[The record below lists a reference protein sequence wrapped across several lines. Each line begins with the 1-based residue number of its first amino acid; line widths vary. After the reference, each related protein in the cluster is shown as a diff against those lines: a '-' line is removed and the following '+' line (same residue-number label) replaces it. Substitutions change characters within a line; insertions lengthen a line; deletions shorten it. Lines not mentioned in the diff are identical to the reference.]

1 MHVACGS
8 SFVYRLT
15 TLVNEDGDKSVG
27 LNSQYYA
34 FLDSGVET
42 ASPLADFRFDR
53 RCANAGNA
61 SYISTGLLPLAG
73 DIRGELMVL
82 PAGEITSAH
91 DTNSYWAESE
101 DYLLLALWA
110 NEANEDGLAA
120 ASERLY
126 SELLGQIQARGYP
139 YLVRVWNYFADI
151 NGEESGL
158 ERYRQFCL
166 GRFDAFA
173 ASGIEESQYPSA
185 CALGHAGGDLLV
197 YALASKVA
205 PRHFENP
212 RQARAYHYP
221 VEYGPR
227 SPSFA
232 RASLLALPGQTAKLF
247 VSGTASVVGYQTLH
261 PYELDAQ
268 IDVTLENLD
277 LLLAHVATGT
287 LGANGELPELTAEIL
302 KVYVRHPKDV
312 DAIRQRIEA
321 AYPNVPAV
329 YVAADIC
336 RADLLLEIDGIW
348 NLYP

>member
-1 MHVACGS
+1 M
-8 SFVYRLT
+8 
-15 TLVNEDGDKSVG
+15 G

-34 FLDSGVET
+34 SLDKGIET
-42 ASPLADFRFDR
+42 ASSLADFRFDS
-53 RCANAGNA
+53 RCANTGNA
-61 SYISTGLLPLAG
+61 GYISTGLLPLAG
-73 DIRGELMVL
+73 DILGELMAVSGGKIN
-82 PAGEITSAH
+82 ASRDG
-91 DTNSYWAESE
+91 NFYRAESG

-110 NEANEDGLAA
+110 DEANEDGLAA

-126 SELLGQIQARGYP
+126 KELLEQIQAHGYP

-151 NGEESGL
+151 NGEEAGL

-173 ASGIEESQYPSA
+173 ASGIEEKQYPSA

-212 RQARAYHYP
+212 RQASAYHYP
-221 VEYGPR
+221 AEYGPR

-247 VSGTASVVGYQTLH
+247 VSGTASVVGHQTLH
-261 PYELDAQ
+261 PYELDGQ

-287 LGANGELPELTAEIL
+287 LGANGELPELKAEIL
-302 KVYVRHPKDV
+302 KVYVRHPRDL
-312 DAIRQRIEA
+312 DAIRERVGA
-321 AYPNVPAV
+321 AYPSVPAV

>member
-1 MHVACGS
+1 MYLAYKS
-8 SFVYRLT
+8 SFVHRLT
-15 TLVNEDGDKSVG
+15 RLVNEDGDKSVG

-34 FLDSGVET
+34 ALGGSAE
-42 ASPLADFRFDR
+42 AAPPLADFRFDS
-53 RCANAGNA
+53 RCANTGNA
-61 SYISTGLLPLAG
+61 GFVSTGLLPLT
-73 DIRGELMVL
+73 DNICGELMAVS
-82 PAGEITSAH
+82 AGTTTVGYSEQM
-91 DTNSYWAESE
+91 YWAESD

-126 SELLGQIQARGYP
+126 NELLGQLTVRGYP
-139 YLVRVWNYFADI
+139 HLVRVWNYFADI
-151 NGEESGL
+151 NGEEAGL

-166 GRFDAFA
+166 GRFEAFA
-173 ASGIEESQYPSA
+173 ASRIEESQYPSA

-212 RQARAYHYP
+212 RQASAYHYP
-221 VEYGPR
+221 AEYGPR

-277 LLLAHVATGT
+277 LLLAHVATQSP
-287 LGANGELPELTAEIL
+287 GASGELPTLTAEVL
-302 KVYVRHPKDV
+302 KVYVRHPKDLGI
-312 DAIRQRIEA
+312 IRQRVEA
-321 AYPNVPAV
+321 AYPGVPAV

>member
-1 MHVACGS
+1 MDRV
-8 SFVYRLT
+8 VPP
-15 TLVNEDGDKSVG
+15 VG
-27 LNSQYYA
+27 LSSQYYISVDEGA
-34 FLDSGVET
+34 KG
-42 ASPLADFRFDR
+42 ASQLVNFRFDNA
-53 RCANAGNA
+53 CANAGA
-61 SYISTGLLPLAG
+61 VGYISTGLLPLAD
-73 DIRGELMVL
+73 DIRGELMIA
-82 PAGEITSAH
+82 PAGEITSGH
-91 DTNSYWAESE
+91 GVNSYWAESD
-101 DYLLLALWA
+101 DYLLIALWA
-110 NEANEDGLAA
+110 NEASEDSLAL

-126 SELLGQIQARGYP
+126 KELLGQLITRGYP
-139 YLVRVWNYFADI
+139 HLVRVWNYFADI
-151 NGEESGL
+151 NGEEAGL

-212 RQARAYHYP
+212 RQASAYHYP
-221 VEYGPR
+221 AEYGPR

-287 LGANGELPELTAEIL
+287 LGANGELPELAAEIL
-302 KVYVRHPKDV
+302 KVYVRHPTDLDV
-312 DAIRQRIEA
+312 IRQRVEA

>member
-1 MHVACGS
+1 MYLAHRS
-8 SFVYRLT
+8 SFVHKLKRLI
-15 TLVNEDGDKSVG
+15 NKDGDKSVG

-34 FLDSGVET
+34 SLEGSVE
-42 ASPLADFRFDR
+42 AESLLANFRFDD
-53 RCANAGNA
+53 RCANTGNA
-61 SYISTGLLPLAG
+61 GFLSTGLLPLVG
-73 DIRGELMVL
+73 KICGELMAVSVGNTT
-82 PAGEITSAH
+82 AGYGEQI
-91 DTNSYWAESE
+91 YWAESD

-110 NEANEDGLAA
+110 NEASEDGLAA

-126 SELLGQIQARGYP
+126 NELLGQLTTRGYP
-139 YLVRVWNYFADI
+139 HLVRVWNYFADI
-151 NGEESGL
+151 NGEEAGL

-173 ASGIEESQYPSA
+173 ASGIEESHYPSA

-212 RQARAYHYP
+212 RQASAYHYP
-221 VEYGPR
+221 AEYGPR

-268 IDVTLENLD
+268 IDVTLDNLD
-277 LLLAHVATGT
+277 LLLAHVATQSKAT
-287 LGANGELPELTAEIL
+287 NGELPALTAEVL
-302 KVYVRHPKDV
+302 KVYVRHPQDLET
-312 DAIRQRIEA
+312 IRRRVEE
-321 AYPNVPAV
+321 AYPGVAVV

>member
-1 MHVACGS
+1 M
-8 SFVYRLT
+8 
-15 TLVNEDGDKSVG
+15 G
-27 LNSQYYA
+27 LSSQYYVA
-34 FLDSGVET
+34 VDDN
-42 ASPLADFRFDR
+42 ARRAPQLANFRFDST
-53 RCANAGNA
+53 CANAGA
-61 SYISTGLLPLAG
+61 AGYISTGLLPLAG
-73 DIRGELMVL
+73 DIRGELMIA
-82 PAGEITSAH
+82 PAGEITAGYGV
-91 DTNSYWAESE
+91 NSYWAENG
-101 DYLLLALWA
+101 DYLLVALWA
-110 NEANEDGLAA
+110 NEADEDGLVA

-126 SELLGQIQARGYP
+126 RELLGQLTMRGYP
-139 YLVRVWNYFADI
+139 HLVRVWNYFADI
-151 NGEESGL
+151 NGEEAGL

-185 CALGHAGGDLLV
+185 CALGHAGGDVLV

-212 RQARAYHYP
+212 RQASAYHYP
-221 VEYGPR
+221 AEYGPR

-277 LLLAHVATGT
+277 LLLAHVATST
-287 LGANGELPELTAEIL
+287 LGVNGTLPELTAEVL
-302 KVYVRHPKDV
+302 KVYVRHPADFEV
-312 DAIRQRIEA
+312 IQRRVEA
-321 AYPNVPAV
+321 AYPGVPAV

>member
-1 MHVACGS
+1 MYLAYRS
-8 SFVYRLT
+8 SFVHEVRR
-15 TLVNEDGDKSVG
+15 LVNEDGDKSVG

-34 FLDSGVET
+34 SLDGSAEA
-42 ASPLADFRFDR
+42 ASPLAKFRFDS
-53 RCANAGNA
+53 RCSNTVNA
-61 SYISTGLLPLAG
+61 SFLSTGLLPLA
-73 DIRGELMVL
+73 DNICGELMAVS
-82 PAGEITSAH
+82 AGNITTGYGEQA
-91 DTNSYWAESE
+91 YWAESD
-101 DYLLLALWA
+101 DYLLIALWA

-126 SELLGQIQARGYP
+126 NELLGQVQARGYP

-151 NGEESGL
+151 NGEEAGL

-212 RQARAYHYP
+212 RQASAYHYP
-221 VEYGPR
+221 AEYGPR

-261 PYELDAQ
+261 PYELGAQ

-277 LLLAHVATGT
+277 LLLAHVATQS
-287 LGANGELPELTAEIL
+287 LGANGELPALTAEVL
-302 KVYVRHPKDV
+302 KVYVRHPKDLDV
-312 DAIRQRIEA
+312 IRLRIEE
-321 AYPNVPAV
+321 AYPDVPAV